1 MSGSGA
7 TLGAAAIG
15 AAITVVSLMVSKENK
30 TSEFR
35 QQWIDALRED
45 ISAFL
50 AVATMLCRGDLE
62 KPQKD
67 AHLLRL
73 SELDSRIR
81 LRFKRKDEDVKHFV
95 AALNGVS
102 ATSTPEA
109 DRMDFLRHEETL
121 REAAQVIL
129 KEEWERVKGGE
140 LKYRIVLWCAALAFL
155 ASAAALVAWMAGALQ
170 IG

>member
-1 MSGSGA
+1 MMTGAGA

-30 TSEFR
+30 VSEFR

-50 AVATMLCRGDLE
+50 AVATMLCRGELGKAERDE
-62 KPQKD
+62 
-67 AHLLRL
+67 HLLRL
-73 SELDSRIR
+73 SELDCRIR
-81 LRFKRKDEDVKHFV
+81 LRFKRGDPDVAQFI

-102 ATSTPEA
+102 ATSTPQA
-109 DRMDFLRHEETL
+109 DRMEFIHHEEAL

-129 KEEWERVKGGE
+129 KAEWERVKCGE
-140 LKYRIVLWCAALAFL
+140 LKYRVVLWCAATAFA
-155 ASAAALVAWMAGALQ
+155 ASAVTVIALL
-170 IG
+170 IRILR